1 MVKCKICEMEFK
13 TNFNSSRESRP
24 ILCIWKI
31 GKRLYTQEKLESLGY
46 TVFVIWERDSLDVIK
61 EKLYKLDLFR

>member
-1 MVKCKICEMEFK
+1 MKWNLKL
-13 TNFNSSRESRP
+13 
-24 ILCIWKI
+24 ILIQVGNHVQYYAYEKLEKDR
-31 GKRLYTQEKLESLGY
+31 KRQEKLESLGY